1 MKIPSFTRHDERDE
15 AMSMTPMIDV
25 VFLLLI
31 FFVCASIG
39 QQKEM
44 LLSTPISGAGVKSET
59 PPENLDQPKP
69 DRAYLKLLRIGGET
83 VTDLNGTLIE
93 EPERVRGLLIDLAT
107 VAPDVPVVIDTA
119 DEVPLGDMITL
130 YDLCRSVDF
139 ETINFAIDPPKA
151 RTAKPKPNAP

>member
-44 LLSTPISGAGVKSET
+44 LLSTPISGAGVKSEL
-59 PPENLDQPKP
+59 PPENIDQPKP
-69 DRAYLKLLRIGGET
+69 DRAYLKLLRIDGAT

-119 DEVPLGDMITL
+119 DEVPLGDMIEL

-139 ETINFAIDPPKA
+139 ETINFAIDPPKPHA
-151 RTAKPKPNAP
+151 VKPKLAP

>member
-39 QQKEM
+39 QQKEL

-59 PPENLDQPKP
+59 PPEDPLQPKP
-69 DRAYLKLLRIGGET
+69 DRAYIKLIRIGDET
-83 VTDLNGTLIE
+83 VTDLNGTMIE
-93 EPERVRGLLIDLAT
+93 EPGRVRELLIGLAT

-119 DEVPLGDMITL
+119 DEVPLGDMIAL

-139 ETINFAIDPPKA
+139 ETINFAIDPPENRPVK
-151 RTAKPKPNAP
+151 AKPKP